1 MKTKNL
7 LKATVATLVA
17 GAMGLAGVGSAM
29 AADTRVDAS
38 KLGAA
43 ARQTLTVAAN
53 GDISNRTLKAVPL
66 AYYSYAQ
73 TDGTNITGFDLI
85 DAGKASAIADAL
97 TKANIDTNS
106 KKDQTA
112 GYDYNASNP
121 MVWVVQNLLDS
132 ENSPWAGKLR
142 DFIDQLKHETAV
154 TGDKGTA
161 FAKGRRRQDMTAS
174 VRPGV
179 YAVVDTTKTGQASI
193 VMFNGTGIDGKT
205 TLKNGAKFMP
215 YMLGTVD
222 YKVSDAGVDKVITGV
237 EDGDVDEKIGE
248 DVGIPNSLTN
258 SFEPVDEKIGEDYE
272 DEGARQA
279 GEEYYAVAKTSIG
292 KKVSFMMGSG
302 VPVWTGYDHY
312 YYALND
318 TYSDGLTFN
327 TDSVN
332 VTVGGKALTAG
343 KDYKVTTE
351 AGKFHILFAPT
362 ADGSSDIIAAK
373 TTFPVDAEVLVTYDM
388 TVNKNAHVD
397 GVDTNTSEVEYSHNP
412 NNVTDHQKTPGDPTY
427 VYVGKFTLT
436 KTDTSNAPLAGAVFH
451 IKDAKNHI
459 VKFVKVGDNEYR
471 VADSTEA
478 ATASADITTTDKNN
492 GVITLKGLY
501 GDYTVTETKSPFGGS
516 ILPEFTLTVGVTQS
530 KDHNTSTSSL
540 TKFKDDAN
548 HLASK
553 AGNDGVTVI
562 NARNIADMPKT
573 GAVWLSIFGVM
584 TVLLAGASALLL
596 RRKA

>member
-38 KLGAA
+38 KLDAA

-85 DAGKASAIADAL
+85 DADKASAIADAL
-97 TKANIDTNS
+97 TKASIDTKS

-142 DFIDQLKHETAV
+142 DFIDQLKNEAAV

-161 FAKGRRRQDMTAS
+161 FAKGADAKHMTAS

-179 YAVVDTTKTGQASI
+179 YAVVDATTAGQASI

-205 TLKNGAKFMP
+205 TLKNGDKT
-215 YMLGTVD
+215 YTLGTVD
-222 YKVSDAGVDKVITGV
+222 YKVHDAAVRKAITSV
-237 EDGDVDEKIGE
+237 ENGDVDEKIGE
-248 DVGIPNSLTN
+248 DH
-258 SFEPVDEKIGEDYE
+258 E

-279 GEEYYAVAKTSIG
+279 GKKYYAVAKTSIG
-292 KKVSFMMGSG
+292 KKVSFTMGG
-302 VPVWTGYDHY
+302 AVPVWTGYDHY

-327 TDSVN
+327 PDSVN

-412 NNVTDHQKTPGDPTY
+412 NTVTDHEKTPGDTNY

-436 KTDTSNAPLAGAVFH
+436 KTDTNNAPLAGAVFN
-451 IKDAKNHI
+451 IKDAKSNI

-501 GDYTVTETKSPFGGS
+501 GAYTVTETKSPFGGS
-516 ILPEFTLTVGVTQS
+516 ILPEFTLTVGVAQS

-540 TKFKDDAN
+540 TTFGQDSNK
-548 HLASK
+548 LASK
-553 AGNDGVTVI
+553 SSDDGVTVI

>member
-38 KLGAA
+38 KLGAD
-43 ARQTLTVAAN
+43 ARSTLTVAAN

-73 TDGTNITGFDLI
+73 TDGTNITAFDLI
-85 DAGKASAIADAL
+85 DAGKAPAIADAL
-97 TKANIDTNS
+97 TKANIDTKS

-142 DFIDQLKHETAV
+142 DFIDQLKNESAV

-161 FAKGRRRQDMTAS
+161 FAKGADAQHMTAS

-205 TLKNGAKFMP
+205 TLKNGAKT
-215 YMLGTVD
+215 YTLGTVN
-222 YKVSDAGVDKVITGV
+222 YKVHDAEVTKGITGV
-237 EDGDVDEKIGE
+237 EDGDTDEKITS
-248 DVGIPNSLTN
+248 DKKAP
-258 SFEPVDEKIGEDYE
+258 
-272 DEGARQA
+272 QA
-279 GEEYYAVAKTSIG
+279 GEEYAVAKTSIG
-292 KKVSFMMGSG
+292 KKVSFKMTSK

-318 TYSDGLTFN
+318 TYTNGLTFN
-327 TDSVN
+327 ADSVK

-351 AGKFHILFAPT
+351 TGKFHILFAPT
-362 ADGSSDIIAAK
+362 ADNSSDIIAAK
-373 TTFPVDAEVLVTYDM
+373 TTFPVDAEVLVTYNM

-397 GVDTNTSEVEYSHNP
+397 GVDTNTNEVEYSHNP
-412 NNVTDHQKTPGDPTY
+412 NPDTDHQKTPGNTTY

-436 KTDTSNAPLAGAVFH
+436 KTDTNNAPLAGAVFN
-451 IKDAKNHI
+451 IKDAKSNI
-459 VKFVKVGDNEYR
+459 VKFVKVNDNEYR
-471 VADSTEA
+471 VADSTET

-516 ILPEFTLTVGVTQS
+516 ILPEFTLTVGVAQS

>member
-29 AADTRVDAS
+29 ADTTRISAEDLA
-38 KLGAA
+38 KN
-43 ARQTLTVAAN
+43 QTLTVEAN

-73 TDGTNITGFDLI
+73 TDGTDNITGFDLI

-97 TKANIDTNS
+97 TKANIDTKS

-112 GYDYNASNP
+112 GYDYDASNP

-132 ENSPWAGKLR
+132 EDRPWAGKLR
-142 DFIDQLKHETAV
+142 DFIDQLKNEAAV
-154 TGDKGTA
+154 TDDNGTKFIA
-161 FAKGRRRQDMTAS
+161 TPDDNTEQTAS

-205 TLKNGAKFMP
+205 TLALKNGAKT
-215 YMLGTVD
+215 YTLGTVD
-222 YKVSDAGVDKVITGV
+222 YKVSDTAVRKAITGV
-237 EDGDVDEKIGE
+237 EDGVKEEEIKLEREESSGE
-248 DVGIPNSLTN
+248 
-258 SFEPVDEKIGEDYE
+258 
-272 DEGARQA
+272 
-279 GEEYYAVAKTSIG
+279 YAVAKTSIG
-292 KKVSFMMGSG
+292 KKVSFKMTSW

-327 TDSVN
+327 ADSVK

-351 AGKFHILFAPT
+351 TGKFHILFAPT
-362 ADGSSDIIAAK
+362 ADNSSDIIAAK
-373 TTFPVDAEVLVTYDM
+373 TTFPVDAKVLVTYDM

-412 NNVTDHQKTPGDPTY
+412 NTVTDHQKTPGDTTY

-436 KTDTSNAPLAGAVFH
+436 KTDTNNVPLAGAVFN
-451 IKDAKNHI
+451 IKDAKNTP
-459 VKFVKVGDNEYR
+459 VKFVKVGNNEYR

-478 ATASADITTTDKNN
+478 ATASADITTTDEKN
-492 GVITLKGLY
+492 GVITLKGMY
-501 GDYTVTETKSPFGGS
+501 GAYTVTETKSPFGGS
-516 ILPEFTLTVGVTQS
+516 ILPEFTLTVGVAQS
-530 KDHNTSTSSL
+530 TDHNTSTSSL
-540 TKFKDDAN
+540 TAFGQDSNK
-548 HLASK
+548 LASK
-553 AGNDGVTVI
+553 SSDDGVTVI

>member
-73 TDGTNITGFDLI
+73 TDDTDNITGFDLI

-97 TKANIDTNS
+97 TKANIDTKS

-132 ENSPWAGKLR
+132 EDSPWAGKLR
-142 DFIDQLKHETAV
+142 DFIDQLKNEAAV
-154 TGDKGTA
+154 TGDEGTPFTA
-161 FAKGRRRQDMTAS
+161 AQGKNNEQTAS

-205 TLKNGAKFMP
+205 TLKNGDKT
-215 YMLGTVD
+215 YTLGTVN
-222 YKVSDAGVDKVITGV
+222 YKVHDAAVRKAITSV
-237 EDGDVDEKIGE
+237 ENGDVDEKIGE
-248 DVGIPNSLTN
+248 DH
-258 SFEPVDEKIGEDYE
+258 E
-272 DEGARQA
+272 DEGALQA
-279 GEEYYAVAKTSIG
+279 GKKYYAVAKTSIG
-292 KKVSFMMGSG
+292 KKVSFKMTSK

-327 TDSVN
+327 PDSVN

-351 AGKFHILFAPT
+351 TGKFHILFAPT
-362 ADGSSDIIAAK
+362 ADNSSDLIAAK
-373 TTFPVDAEVLVTYDM
+373 TTFPVEAEVLVTYNM

-412 NNVTDHQKTPGDPTY
+412 NTVTDHQKTPGNTTY

-436 KTDTSNAPLAGAVFH
+436 KTATNNAPLAGAVFN
-451 IKDAKNHI
+451 IKDAKSNI
-459 VKFVKVGDNEYR
+459 VKFVKVNDNEYR
-471 VADSTEA
+471 VADSTET

-516 ILPEFTLTVGVTQS
+516 ILPEFTLTVGVAQS

-562 NARNIADMPKT
+562 NARNIADMPET

>member
-85 DAGKASAIADAL
+85 DAGKASVIADAL
-97 TKANIDTNS
+97 TKAHIDTQS

-112 GYDYNASNP
+112 GYDYNTSNP

-142 DFIDQLKHETAV
+142 DFIDQLKNEAAV
-154 TGDKGTA
+154 TGDNGTA
-161 FAKGRRRQDMTAS
+161 FAKGADVKHMTAS

-205 TLKNGAKFMP
+205 TLKNGDKT
-215 YMLGTVD
+215 YTLGTVD
-222 YKVSDAGVDKVITGV
+222 YKVHDAEVTKGITDV
-237 EDGDVDEKIGE
+237 EDGATDEKI
-248 DVGIPNSLTN
+248 SR
-258 SFEPVDEKIGEDYE
+258 EKE
-272 DEGARQA
+272 
-279 GEEYYAVAKTSIG
+279 YAVAKTSIG
-292 KKVSFMMGSG
+292 KKVSFKMTSK

-318 TYSDGLTFN
+318 TYTNGLTFN
-327 TDSVN
+327 EDSVK

-351 AGKFHILFAPT
+351 TGKFHILFAPT
-362 ADGSSDIIAAK
+362 ADNSSDIIAAK
-373 TTFPVDAEVLVTYDM
+373 TTFPVGAKVLVTYTM

-412 NNVTDHQKTPGDPTY
+412 NTVTDHQKTPGDTTY

-436 KTDTSNAPLAGAVFH
+436 KTDTNNVPLAGAVFN
-451 IKDAKNHI
+451 IKDAKNHP
-459 VKFVKVGDNEYR
+459 VKFVKVNDGYR

-492 GVITLKGLY
+492 GVITLNGLY

-516 ILPEFTLTVGVTQS
+516 ILPEFTLTVGVAQS

-540 TKFKDDAN
+540 TAFGQDSNK
-548 HLASK
+548 LASK
-553 AGNDGVTVI
+553 SSDDGVTVI

>member
-38 KLGAA
+38 KLGDGAA

-97 TKANIDTNS
+97 TKAHIDTQS

-142 DFIDQLKHETAV
+142 DFIDQLKNETAV
-154 TGDKGTA
+154 TGDNGTA
-161 FAKGRRRQDMTAS
+161 FDKGADVKHMTAS

-205 TLKNGAKFMP
+205 TLKNGDKT
-215 YMLGTVD
+215 YTLGTVD
-222 YKVSDAGVDKVITGV
+222 YKVHDAEVTKGITDV
-237 EDGDVDEKIGE
+237 EDGATDEKI
-248 DVGIPNSLTN
+248 SR
-258 SFEPVDEKIGEDYE
+258 EKE
-272 DEGARQA
+272 
-279 GEEYYAVAKTSIG
+279 YAVAKTSIG
-292 KKVSFMMGSG
+292 KKVSFKMTSK
-302 VPVWTGYDHY
+302 VPVWTGYDQY

-318 TYSDGLTFN
+318 TYTNGLTFN
-327 TDSVN
+327 EDSVK
-332 VTVGGKALTAG
+332 VAVGGKALTAG

-351 AGKFHILFAPT
+351 TGKFHILFAPT
-362 ADGSSDIIAAK
+362 ADNSSDIIAAK
-373 TTFPVDAEVLVTYDM
+373 TTFPVGAKVLVTYTM

-412 NNVTDHQKTPGDPTY
+412 NTVTDHQKTPGDTTY

-436 KTDTSNAPLAGAVFH
+436 KTDTNNVPLAGAVFN
-451 IKDAKNHI
+451 IKDAKNHP
-459 VKFVKVGDNEYR
+459 VKFVKVNDGYR

-516 ILPEFTLTVGVTQS
+516 ILPEFTLTVGVAQS

-540 TKFKDDAN
+540 TAFGQDSNK
-548 HLASK
+548 LASK
-553 AGNDGVTVI
+553 SSDDGVTVI

>member
-38 KLGAA
+38 KLGDAAA

-97 TKANIDTNS
+97 TKANIDTKS

-142 DFIDQLKHETAV
+142 DFIDQLKNEDAV

-161 FAKGRRRQDMTAS
+161 FAKGADVKHMTAS

-179 YAVVDTTKTGQASI
+179 YAVVDTTTAGQASI

-205 TLKNGAKFMP
+205 TLKNGAKT
-215 YMLGTVD
+215 YTLGTVD
-222 YKVSDAGVDKVITGV
+222 YKVHDAEVTKGITGV
-237 EDGDVDEKIGE
+237 DDGATDEKI
-248 DVGIPNSLTN
+248 SR
-258 SFEPVDEKIGEDYE
+258 EKE
-272 DEGARQA
+272 
-279 GEEYYAVAKTSIG
+279 YAVAKTSIG
-292 KKVSFMMGSG
+292 KKVSFKMTSK
-302 VPVWTGYDHY
+302 VPVWTGYDRY

-327 TDSVN
+327 ADSVK

-362 ADGSSDIIAAK
+362 ADNSSDIIAAK
-373 TTFPVDAEVLVTYDM
+373 ATFPVGAPVLVTYTM

-412 NNVTDHQKTPGDPTY
+412 NIVTDHQKTPGDTNY

-436 KTDTSNAPLAGAVFH
+436 KTDTNKAPLAGAVFN
-451 IKDAKNHI
+451 IKDAKNNP
-459 VKFVKVGDNEYR
+459 VKFVKVNDGYR

-478 ATASADITTTDKNN
+478 ATASANITTTDKNN

-516 ILPEFTLTVGVTQS
+516 ILPEFTLTVGVAQS

>member
-38 KLGAA
+38 KLGEA

-97 TKANIDTNS
+97 TKAHIDTQS

-142 DFIDQLKHETAV
+142 DFIDQLKNEAAV

-161 FAKGRRRQDMTAS
+161 FAKGADAKHMTAS

-179 YAVVDTTKTGQASI
+179 YAVVDTTTAGQASI

-205 TLKNGAKFMP
+205 TLKNGDKT
-215 YMLGTVD
+215 YTLGTVD
-222 YKVSDAGVDKVITGV
+222 YKVHDAAVRKAITSV
-237 EDGDVDEKIGE
+237 ENGDVDEKIGE
-248 DVGIPNSLTN
+248 DH
-258 SFEPVDEKIGEDYE
+258 E
-272 DEGARQA
+272 DERARQA
-279 GEEYYAVAKTSIG
+279 GKKYYAVAKTSIG
-292 KKVSFMMGSG
+292 KKVSFTMGG
-302 VPVWTGYDHY
+302 AVPVWTGYDHY

-327 TDSVN
+327 PDSVN

-412 NNVTDHQKTPGDPTY
+412 NTVTDHEKTPGDTNY

-436 KTDTSNAPLAGAVFH
+436 KTDTNNAPLAGAVFN
-451 IKDAKNHI
+451 IKDAKSNI

-501 GDYTVTETKSPFGGS
+501 GAYTVTETKSPFGGS
-516 ILPEFTLTVGVTQS
+516 ILPEFTLTVGVAQS

-553 AGNDGVTVI
+553 TSDDGVTVI

>member
-85 DAGKASAIADAL
+85 DADKASAIADAL
-97 TKANIDTNS
+97 TKAHIDTTS

-142 DFIDQLKHETAV
+142 DFIDQLKNEDAV

-161 FAKGRRRQDMTAS
+161 FAKGADVKHMTAS

-179 YAVVDTTKTGQASI
+179 YAVVDTTTAGQASI

-205 TLKNGAKFMP
+205 TLKNGDKT
-215 YMLGTVD
+215 YTLGTVD
-222 YKVSDAGVDKVITGV
+222 YKVHDAEVTKGITGV
-237 EDGDVDEKIGE
+237 EDGATDEKITR
-248 DVGIPNSLTN
+248 DKVAP
-258 SFEPVDEKIGEDYE
+258 
-272 DEGARQA
+272 QA
-279 GEEYYAVAKTSIG
+279 EAEYAVAKTSIG
-292 KKVSFMMGSG
+292 KKVSFKMTSR
-302 VPVWTGYDHY
+302 VPVWTGYDRY

-318 TYSDGLTFN
+318 TYTDGLTFN
-327 TDSVN
+327 EDSVK

-351 AGKFHILFAPT
+351 TGKFHILFAPT
-362 ADGSSDIIAAK
+362 ADNSSDIIAAK
-373 TTFPVDAEVLVTYDM
+373 TTFPVGAEVLVTYDM

-412 NNVTDHQKTPGDPTY
+412 NTVTDHQKTPGDTTY

-436 KTDTSNAPLAGAVFH
+436 KTDTNNAPLAGAVFH
-451 IKDAKNHI
+451 IKDAKSNS
-459 VKFVKVGDNEYR
+459 VKFVKVNDNEYR

-501 GDYTVTETKSPFGGS
+501 GAYTVTETKSPFGGS
-516 ILPEFTLTVGVTQS
+516 ILPEFTLTVGVAQS

-540 TKFKDDAN
+540 TAFKDDAN

-553 AGNDGVTVI
+553 TSDDGVTVI

>member
-29 AADTRVDAS
+29 AADTRVDES
-38 KLGAA
+38 KLGDGAA

-97 TKANIDTNS
+97 TKANIDTKS

-161 FAKGRRRQDMTAS
+161 FAKGADAKHMTAS

-179 YAVVDTTKTGQASI
+179 YAVVDATKTGQASI

-205 TLKNGAKFMP
+205 TLKNGDKT
-215 YMLGTVD
+215 YTLGTVD
-222 YKVSDAGVDKVITGV
+222 YKVSDTGVGKVITGV
-237 EDGDVDEKIGE
+237 EDGDVDEKIARE
-248 DVGIPNSLTN
+248 
-258 SFEPVDEKIGEDYE
+258 E
-272 DEGARQA
+272 DEAPQA

-327 TDSVN
+327 PDSVN

-351 AGKFHILFAPT
+351 TGKFHILFAPT

-412 NNVTDHQKTPGDPTY
+412 NNVTDHQKTPGSTNY

-436 KTDTSNAPLAGAVFH
+436 KTDTNKAPLAGAVFN
-451 IKDAKNHI
+451 IKDAKSNI

-501 GDYTVTETKSPFGGS
+501 GAYTVTETKSPFGGS
-516 ILPEFTLTVGVTQS
+516 ILPEFTLTVGVAQS

-553 AGNDGVTVI
+553 TSDDGVTVI

>member
-97 TKANIDTNS
+97 TKAHIDTQS

-142 DFIDQLKHETAV
+142 DFIDQLKHEAAV

-161 FAKGRRRQDMTAS
+161 FAKGADVKHMTAS

-179 YAVVDTTKTGQASI
+179 YAVVDTTTAGQASI

-205 TLKNGAKFMP
+205 TLKNGDKT
-215 YMLGTVD
+215 YTLGTVD
-222 YKVSDAGVDKVITGV
+222 YKVSDTAVRKAITGV
-237 EDGDVDEKIGE
+237 EDGVKEEEIKLAREESSGE
-248 DVGIPNSLTN
+248 
-258 SFEPVDEKIGEDYE
+258 
-272 DEGARQA
+272 
-279 GEEYYAVAKTSIG
+279 YAVAKTSIG
-292 KKVSFMMGSG
+292 KKVSFKMTSW

-318 TYSDGLTFN
+318 TYTNGLTFN
-327 TDSVN
+327 TDSVK

-373 TTFPVDAEVLVTYDM
+373 TTFPVGAEVLVTYTM

-397 GVDTNTSEVEYSHNP
+397 GVDTNTSEVEYSRNP
-412 NNVTDHQKTPGDPTY
+412 NTVTDHQKTPGDTNY

-436 KTDTSNAPLAGAVFH
+436 KTDTNNAPLAGAMFH
-451 IKDAKNHI
+451 IKDAKSNI
-459 VKFVKVGDNEYR
+459 VKFVKVNDNEYR

-478 ATASADITTTDKNN
+478 ATASADITTTDKNH

-501 GDYTVTETKSPFGGS
+501 GDYTVTEIKSPFGGS
-516 ILPEFTLTVGVTQS
+516 ILPEFTLTVGVAQS
-530 KDHNTSTSSL
+530 QDHNTSTSSL
-540 TKFKDDAN
+540 TAFGQDSNK
-548 HLASK
+548 LASK
-553 AGNDGVTVI
+553 SSDDGVTVI

>member
-29 AADTRVDAS
+29 ADTTRISAEDLA
-38 KLGAA
+38 KN
-43 ARQTLTVAAN
+43 QTLTVEAN

-73 TDGTNITGFDLI
+73 TDGTDNITGFDLI

-97 TKANIDTNS
+97 TKANIDTKS

-112 GYDYNASNP
+112 GYDYDASNP

-132 ENSPWAGKLR
+132 EDRPWAGKLR
-142 DFIDQLKHETAV
+142 DFIDQLKNEAAV
-154 TGDKGTA
+154 TDDNGTKFIA
-161 FAKGRRRQDMTAS
+161 TPDDNTEQTAS

-205 TLKNGAKFMP
+205 TLKNGNKP
-215 YMLGTVD
+215 YTLLGTVY
-222 YKVSDAGVDKVITGV
+222 YKVHDARVAKAITSV
-237 EDGDVDEKIGE
+237 ENGDVDEKITGDE
-248 DVGIPNSLTN
+248 DGS
-258 SFEPVDEKIGEDYE
+258 
-272 DEGARQA
+272 RQA
-279 GEEYYAVAKTSIG
+279 GEEQYAVAKTSIG
-292 KKVSFMMGSG
+292 KKVSFKMASW
-302 VPVWTGYDHY
+302 VPMWTGYDHY

-327 TDSVN
+327 ADSVK

-351 AGKFHILFAPT
+351 TGKFHILFAPT

-412 NNVTDHQKTPGDPTY
+412 NNVTDHQKTPGNTNY

-436 KTDTSNAPLAGAVFH
+436 KTDTNNAPLAGAVFN
-451 IKDAKNHI
+451 IKDAKNNI
-459 VKFVKVGDNEYR
+459 VKFVKVKDNEYR

-478 ATASADITTTDKNN
+478 ATASADITTADKNN
-492 GVITLKGLY
+492 GVITLKGMY
-501 GDYTVTETKSPFGGS
+501 GAYTVTETKSPFGGS
-516 ILPEFTLTVGVTQS
+516 ILPEFTLTVGVAQS
-530 KDHNTSTSSL
+530 TDHNTSTSSL
-540 TKFKDDAN
+540 TAFGQDSNK
-548 HLASK
+548 LASK
-553 AGNDGVTVI
+553 TGDDGVTVI

>member
-38 KLGAA
+38 KLGEA

-97 TKANIDTNS
+97 TKAHIDTQS

-142 DFIDQLKHETAV
+142 DFIDQLKNEAAV

-161 FAKGRRRQDMTAS
+161 FAKGADAKHMTAS

-179 YAVVDTTKTGQASI
+179 YAVVDTTTAGQASI

-205 TLKNGAKFMP
+205 TLKNGDKT
-215 YMLGTVD
+215 YTLGTVD
-222 YKVSDAGVDKVITGV
+222 YKVHDAAVRKAITSV
-237 EDGDVDEKIGE
+237 ENGDVDEKIGE
-248 DVGIPNSLTN
+248 DH
-258 SFEPVDEKIGEDYE
+258 E

-279 GEEYYAVAKTSIG
+279 GKKYYAVAKTSIG
-292 KKVSFMMGSG
+292 KKVSFTMGG
-302 VPVWTGYDHY
+302 AVPVWTGYDHY

-327 TDSVN
+327 PDSVN

-412 NNVTDHQKTPGDPTY
+412 NTVTDHEKTPGDTNY

-436 KTDTSNAPLAGAVFH
+436 KTDTNNAPLAGAVFN
-451 IKDAKNHI
+451 IKDAKSNI

-501 GDYTVTETKSPFGGS
+501 GAYTVTETKSPFGGS
-516 ILPEFTLTVGVTQS
+516 ILPEFTLTVGVAQS

-553 AGNDGVTVI
+553 TSDDGVTVI

>member
-38 KLGAA
+38 KLGEA

-85 DAGKASAIADAL
+85 DAGKASAITDAL
-97 TKANIDTNS
+97 TKAHIDTQS

-142 DFIDQLKHETAV
+142 DFIDQLKNEAAV

-161 FAKGRRRQDMTAS
+161 FAKGADAKHMTAS

-179 YAVVDTTKTGQASI
+179 YAVVDTTTAGQASI

-205 TLKNGAKFMP
+205 TLKNGDKT
-215 YMLGTVD
+215 YTLGTVD
-222 YKVSDAGVDKVITGV
+222 YKVHDAAVRKAITSV
-237 EDGDVDEKIGE
+237 ENGDVDEKIGE
-248 DVGIPNSLTN
+248 DH
-258 SFEPVDEKIGEDYE
+258 E

-279 GEEYYAVAKTSIG
+279 GKKYYAVAKTSIG
-292 KKVSFMMGSG
+292 KKVSFTMGG
-302 VPVWTGYDHY
+302 AVPVWTGYDHY

-327 TDSVN
+327 PDSVN

-412 NNVTDHQKTPGDPTY
+412 NTVTDHEKTPGDTNY

-436 KTDTSNAPLAGAVFH
+436 KTDTNNAPLAGAVFN
-451 IKDAKNHI
+451 IKDAKSNI

-501 GDYTVTETKSPFGGS
+501 GAYTVTETKSPFGGS
-516 ILPEFTLTVGVTQS
+516 ILPEFTLTVGVAQS

-553 AGNDGVTVI
+553 TSDDGVTVI

>member
-7 LKATVATLVA
+7 LKATVVTLVA

-97 TKANIDTNS
+97 TKANIDTT
-106 KKDQTA
+106 KKNQTA

-142 DFIDQLKHETAV
+142 DFIDQLKNEAAV

-161 FAKGRRRQDMTAS
+161 FAKGADAKHMTAS

-205 TLKNGAKFMP
+205 TLALKNGAKT
-215 YMLGTVD
+215 YTLGTVD
-222 YKVSDAGVDKVITGV
+222 YKVSDTAVRKAITGV
-237 EDGDVDEKIGE
+237 EDGVKEEEIKLEREESSGE
-248 DVGIPNSLTN
+248 
-258 SFEPVDEKIGEDYE
+258 
-272 DEGARQA
+272 
-279 GEEYYAVAKTSIG
+279 YAVAKTSIG
-292 KKVSFMMGSG
+292 KKVSFKMTSW
-302 VPVWTGYDHY
+302 VPVWTGYDRY

-327 TDSVN
+327 ADSVK

-362 ADGSSDIIAAK
+362 ADNSSDIIAAK
-373 TTFPVDAEVLVTYDM
+373 TTFPVGAKVLVTYDM

-397 GVDTNTSEVEYSHNP
+397 GADTNTSAVEYSHNP
-412 NNVTDHQKTPGDPTY
+412 NIVTDHQLQPSNTNY

-436 KTDTSNAPLAGAVFH
+436 KTDTNNAPLAGAVFN
-451 IKDAKNHI
+451 IKDAKGNI
-459 VKFVKVGDNEYR
+459 KFVKVNDNEYR

-478 ATASADITTTDKNN
+478 ATASADITTTDENN

-553 AGNDGVTVI
+553 SSDDGVTVI

-596 RRKA
+596 RRNWNTAV

>member
-29 AADTRVDAS
+29 AADARVDAS

-43 ARQTLTVAAN
+43 ARQTLTVTAN

-97 TKANIDTNS
+97 TKANIDTKS

-142 DFIDQLKHETAV
+142 DFLDQLKNETAV

-161 FAKGRRRQDMTAS
+161 FAKGADAQHMTAS

-179 YAVVDTTKTGQASI
+179 YAVVDTTVKGEASI

-205 TLKNGAKFMP
+205 MLKNGAKT
-215 YMLGTVD
+215 YTLGTVN
-222 YKVSDAGVDKVITGV
+222 YKVHSTTVTKKITAAENGTV
-237 EDGDVDEKIGE
+237 E
-248 DVGIPNSLTN
+248 NS
-258 SFEPVDEKIGEDYE
+258 
-272 DEGARQA
+272 GATA
-279 GEEYYAVAKTSIG
+279 ETAIG
-292 KKVSFMMGSG
+292 KKVSFEMTSK
-302 VPVWTGYDHY
+302 VPNWTGYDKY
-312 YYALND
+312 YYAIND
-318 TYSDGLTFN
+318 TYSKGLTYDAAKDN
-327 TDSVN
+327 MV
-332 VTVGGKALTAG
+332 VTVDGKTLIRDT
-343 KDYKVTTE
+343 DYKVTTE
-351 AGKFHILFAPT
+351 DGKFHIIFAPT
-362 ADGSSDIIAAK
+362 TGDSTTASDIVAMKAK
-373 TTFPVDAEVLVTYDM
+373 FPVDAAVKVTYDM
-388 TVNKNAHVD
+388 YVNKNAVS
-397 GVDTNTSEVEYSHNP
+397 GTADTNTNNVEYSHNP
-412 NNVTDHQKTPGDPTY
+412 NTVTDHKTTPGQTDK

-436 KTDTSNAPLAGAVFH
+436 KHDTNNAPLAGAEFKVYEGNQT
-451 IKDAKNHI
+451 ATP
-459 VKFVKVGDNEYR
+459 VKFIKVNDNTYR
-471 VADSTEA
+471 KADLTESTG
-478 ATASADITTTDKNN
+478 TTDTVTSVATSN
-492 GVITLKGLY
+492 GVLTLTGLD
-501 GDYTVTETKSPFGGS
+501 GKYTVKETKSPFNGS
-516 ILPEFTLTVGVTQS
+516 ILPQFTLTIKVNQS
-530 KDHNTSTSSL
+530 NGSYTLSQFDK
-540 TKFKDDAN
+540 DAN
-548 HLASK
+548 NLASEN
-553 AGNDGVTVI
+553 ADHLGVTVI

>member
-29 AADTRVDAS
+29 AADTRIDAS
-38 KLGAA
+38 KLGAD

-85 DAGKASAIADAL
+85 DVGKASAIADAL
-97 TKANIDTNS
+97 TKANIDTKS

-142 DFIDQLKHETAV
+142 DFIDQLKNEDAV

-161 FAKGRRRQDMTAS
+161 FAKGADVKHMTAS

-179 YAVVDTTKTGQASI
+179 YAVVDTTTAGQASI

-205 TLKNGAKFMP
+205 TLKNGAKT
-215 YMLGTVD
+215 YTLGTVD
-222 YKVSDAGVDKVITGV
+222 YKVHDAEVTKGITGV
-237 EDGDVDEKIGE
+237 EDGATDEKI
-248 DVGIPNSLTN
+248 SR
-258 SFEPVDEKIGEDYE
+258 EKE
-272 DEGARQA
+272 
-279 GEEYYAVAKTSIG
+279 YAVAKTSIG
-292 KKVSFMMGSG
+292 KKVSFKMTSK

-312 YYALND
+312 YYALNN
-318 TYSDGLTFN
+318 TYTNGLTFN
-327 TDSVN
+327 EDSVK

-351 AGKFHILFAPT
+351 TGKFHILFAPT
-362 ADGSSDIIAAK
+362 ADNSSDIIAAK
-373 TTFPVDAEVLVTYDM
+373 TTFPVGAPVLVTYDM

-412 NNVTDHQKTPGDPTY
+412 NTVTDHQKTPGDTTY

-436 KTDTSNAPLAGAVFH
+436 KTDTNNAPLAGAVFH
-451 IKDAKNHI
+451 IKDAKNNS
-459 VKFVKVGDNEYR
+459 VKFVKVNNEYR

-501 GDYTVTETKSPFGGS
+501 GAYTVTETKSPFGGS

-530 KDHNTSTSSL
+530 TGHNTSTSSL
-540 TKFKDDAN
+540 TAFGQDSNK
-548 HLASK
+548 LASK
-553 AGNDGVTVI
+553 SSDDGVTVI

>member
-43 ARQTLTVAAN
+43 ARQTLTVVAN

-97 TKANIDTNS
+97 TKANIDTKS

-132 ENSPWAGKLR
+132 EDSPWAGKLR
-142 DFIDQLKHETAV
+142 DFIDQLKNEAAV

-161 FAKGRRRQDMTAS
+161 FAKGADAKHMTAS

-179 YAVVDTTKTGQASI
+179 YAVVDATKTGQASI

-205 TLKNGAKFMP
+205 TLKNGAKT
-215 YMLGTVD
+215 YTLGTVD
-222 YKVSDAGVDKVITGV
+222 YKVHDAEVTKGITGV
-237 EDGDVDEKIGE
+237 EDGDTDEKTSRDKE
-248 DVGIPNSLTN
+248 AP
-258 SFEPVDEKIGEDYE
+258 
-272 DEGARQA
+272 QA
-279 GEEYYAVAKTSIG
+279 GEEYAVAKTSIG
-292 KKVSFMMGSG
+292 KKVSFTMGG
-302 VPVWTGYDHY
+302 AVPVWTGYDHY

-318 TYSDGLTFN
+318 TYTNGLTFN
-327 TDSVN
+327 TDSVK

-362 ADGSSDIIAAK
+362 ADNSSDIIAAK
-373 TTFPVDAEVLVTYDM
+373 TTFPVGAEVLVTYTM

-412 NNVTDHQKTPGDPTY
+412 NTVTDHQKTPGDTTY

-436 KTDTSNAPLAGAVFH
+436 KTDTNKAPLAGAVFH
-451 IKDAKNHI
+451 IKDAKNNP
-459 VKFVKVGDNEYR
+459 VKFVKVNDNEYR

-492 GVITLKGLY
+492 GVVTLKGLY

-516 ILPEFTLTVGVTQS
+516 ILPEFTLTVDVTQS

-540 TKFKDDAN
+540 TAFGQDSNK
-548 HLASK
+548 LASK
-553 AGNDGVTVI
+553 SSDDGVTVI

>member
-1 MKTKNL
+1 
-7 LKATVATLVA
+7 
-17 GAMGLAGVGSAM
+17 MGLAGVSSAM
-29 AADTRVDAS
+29 ADTTRISAEDLA
-38 KLGAA
+38 KN
-43 ARQTLTVAAN
+43 QTLTVEADE
-53 GDISNRTLKAVPL
+53 DISGRTLKAVPL

-161 FAKGRRRQDMTAS
+161 FAKGADAKHMTAS

-215 YMLGTVD
+215 YTLGTVD
-222 YKVSDAGVDKVITGV
+222 YKVSDAGVGKVITGV

-248 DVGIPNSLTN
+248 DVGIPSSLTN

-279 GEEYYAVAKTSIG
+279 GEKYYAVAKTSIG
-292 KKVSFMMGSG
+292 KKVSFKMGSE

-318 TYSDGLTFN
+318 TYTNGLTFN
-327 TDSVN
+327 PDSVK
-332 VTVGGKALTAG
+332 VTVDGKALTAG

-351 AGKFHILFAPT
+351 TGKFHILFAPT

-373 TTFPVDAEVLVTYDM
+373 TTFPVDAEVLVTYNM

-412 NNVTDHQKTPGDPTY
+412 NNVTDHQKTPGNTNY

-436 KTDTSNAPLAGAVFH
+436 KTDTNNAPLAGAVFN
-451 IKDAKNHI
+451 IKDAKNNP
-459 VKFVKVGDNEYR
+459 VKFVKVNDNEYR

-478 ATASADITTTDKNN
+478 ATASADITTTTDKNN

-516 ILPEFTLTVGVTQS
+516 ILPEFTLTVGVAQS

-553 AGNDGVTVI
+553 TSDDGVTVI

>member
-38 KLGAA
+38 KLGAD

-85 DAGKASAIADAL
+85 DSGKASVIADAL
-97 TKANIDTNS
+97 TKANIDTKS
-106 KKDQTA
+106 KNQTA
-112 GYDYNASNP
+112 GYDYDASNP

-142 DFIDQLKHETAV
+142 DFIDQLKNETAV
-154 TGDKGTA
+154 TGDEGTA
-161 FAKGRRRQDMTAS
+161 FAKGADAKHMTAS

-179 YAVVDTTKTGQASI
+179 YAVVDATKTGQASI

-205 TLKNGAKFMP
+205 TLKNGAKT
-215 YMLGTVD
+215 YTLGTVD
-222 YKVSDAGVDKVITGV
+222 YKVHDAEVTKGITGV
-237 EDGDVDEKIGE
+237 EDGATDEKISR
-248 DVGIPNSLTN
+248 DKAVP
-258 SFEPVDEKIGEDYE
+258 
-272 DEGARQA
+272 QA
-279 GEEYYAVAKTSIG
+279 EAEYAVAKTSIG
-292 KKVSFMMGSG
+292 KKVSFKMTSR
-302 VPVWTGYDHY
+302 VPVWTGYDRY

-318 TYSDGLTFN
+318 TYTDGLTFN
-327 TDSVN
+327 EDSVK

-351 AGKFHILFAPT
+351 TGKFHILFAPT
-362 ADGSSDIIAAK
+362 ADNSSDIIAAK

-412 NNVTDHQKTPGDPTY
+412 NTVTDHQKTPGDTTY

-436 KTDTSNAPLAGAVFH
+436 KTDTNNAPLAGAVFH
-451 IKDAKNHI
+451 IKDAKSNS
-459 VKFVKVGDNEYR
+459 VKFVKVGNNEYR

-478 ATASADITTTDKNN
+478 ATASADITTTDENN
-492 GVITLKGLY
+492 GVITLNGLY
-501 GDYTVTETKSPFGGS
+501 GAYTVTETKSPFGGS
-516 ILPEFTLTVGVTQS
+516 ILPEFTLTVGVAQS

-540 TKFKDDAN
+540 TAFKDDAN

-553 AGNDGVTVI
+553 TSDDGVTVI

>member
-7 LKATVATLVA
+7 LRATVATLVA

-29 AADTRVDAS
+29 AADTRVDES
-38 KLGAA
+38 KLGDGAA

-97 TKANIDTNS
+97 TKAHIDTQS

-142 DFIDQLKHETAV
+142 DFIDQLKNEDAV

-161 FAKGRRRQDMTAS
+161 FAKGADAKHMTAS

-179 YAVVDTTKTGQASI
+179 YAVVDATKTGQASI

-205 TLKNGAKFMP
+205 TLKNGDKT
-215 YMLGTVD
+215 YTLGTVD
-222 YKVSDAGVDKVITGV
+222 YKVHDAAVRKAITSV
-237 EDGDVDEKIGE
+237 ENGDVDEKIGE
-248 DVGIPNSLTN
+248 DH
-258 SFEPVDEKIGEDYE
+258 E

-279 GEEYYAVAKTSIG
+279 GKKYYAVAKTSIG
-292 KKVSFMMGSG
+292 KKVSFTMGG
-302 VPVWTGYDHY
+302 AVPVWTGYDHY

-327 TDSVN
+327 PDSVN

-412 NNVTDHQKTPGDPTY
+412 NTVTDHEKTPGDTNY

-436 KTDTSNAPLAGAVFH
+436 KTDTNNAPLAGAVFN
-451 IKDAKNHI
+451 IKDAKSNI

-501 GDYTVTETKSPFGGS
+501 GAYTVTETKSPFGGS
-516 ILPEFTLTVGVTQS
+516 ILPEFTLTVGVAQS

-553 AGNDGVTVI
+553 TSDDGVTVI

>member
-29 AADTRVDAS
+29 AADTRVDES
-38 KLGAA
+38 KLGDGAT
-43 ARQTLTVAAN
+43 ARQALTVAAN

-97 TKANIDTNS
+97 TKANIDTKS

-142 DFIDQLKHETAV
+142 DFIDQLKNEAAV

-161 FAKGRRRQDMTAS
+161 FAKGADAKHMTAS

-179 YAVVDTTKTGQASI
+179 YAVVDATKTGQASI

-205 TLKNGAKFMP
+205 TLKNGAKT
-215 YMLGTVD
+215 YTLGTVD
-222 YKVSDAGVDKVITGV
+222 YKVHDAEVTKGITGV
-237 EDGDVDEKIGE
+237 DNGDVDEKITR
-248 DVGIPNSLTN
+248 DKAAP
-258 SFEPVDEKIGEDYE
+258 
-272 DEGARQA
+272 QA
-279 GEEYYAVAKTSIG
+279 EAEYAVAKTSIG
-292 KKVSFMMGSG
+292 KKVSFKMTSK

-318 TYSDGLTFN
+318 TYTNGLTFN
-327 TDSVN
+327 ADSVK
-332 VTVGGKALTAG
+332 VTVNGKALTAG
-343 KDYKVTTE
+343 KDYKVTPDG
-351 AGKFHILFAPT
+351 GKFHILFAPT

-373 TTFPVDAEVLVTYDM
+373 TTFPVSAEVLVTYTM
-388 TVNKNAHVD
+388 TVNKNANVD

-412 NNVTDHQKTPGDPTY
+412 NTVTDHEKTPGDTTY

-436 KTDTSNAPLAGAVFH
+436 KTDTNKAPLAGAVFN
-451 IKDAKNHI
+451 IKDTKSNI
-459 VKFVKVGDNEYR
+459 VKFVKVNDNEYR

-492 GVITLKGLY
+492 GVITLNGLY

-516 ILPEFTLTVGVTQS
+516 ILPEFTLTVGVAQS

-540 TKFKDDAN
+540 TAFGQDSNK
-548 HLASK
+548 LASK
-553 AGNDGVTVI
+553 TSDDGVTVI

>member
-29 AADTRVDAS
+29 ADTTRISAEDLA
-38 KLGAA
+38 KN
-43 ARQTLTVAAN
+43 QTLTVEAN

-97 TKANIDTNS
+97 TKAHIDTQS

-132 ENSPWAGKLR
+132 EYSPWAGKLR
-142 DFIDQLKHETAV
+142 DFIDQLKNEDAV
-154 TGDKGTA
+154 TSDKGTA
-161 FAKGRRRQDMTAS
+161 FAKGADVKHMTAS

-179 YAVVDTTKTGQASI
+179 YAVVDTTTAGQASI

-205 TLKNGAKFMP
+205 TLALKNGAKT
-215 YMLGTVD
+215 YTLGTVD
-222 YKVSDAGVDKVITGV
+222 YKVSDTAVRKVITGV
-237 EDGDVDEKIGE
+237 EDGVKEEEIKLEREESSGE
-248 DVGIPNSLTN
+248 
-258 SFEPVDEKIGEDYE
+258 
-272 DEGARQA
+272 
-279 GEEYYAVAKTSIG
+279 YAVAKTSIG
-292 KKVSFMMGSG
+292 KKVSFKMTSW

-327 TDSVN
+327 ADSVK

-362 ADGSSDIIAAK
+362 ADNSSDIIAAK
-373 TTFPVDAEVLVTYDM
+373 TTFPVEAKVLVTYNM

-397 GVDTNTSEVEYSHNP
+397 GVDTNTSAVEYSHNP
-412 NNVTDHQKTPGDPTY
+412 NTVTDHQLQPSNTNY

-436 KTDTSNAPLAGAVFH
+436 KTDTNNVPLAGAVFN
-451 IKDAKNHI
+451 IKDAKNNP
-459 VKFVKVGDNEYR
+459 VKFVKVNDGYR

-516 ILPEFTLTVGVTQS
+516 ILPEFTLTVGVAQS

-540 TKFKDDAN
+540 TAFGQDSNK
-548 HLASK
+548 LASK
-553 AGNDGVTVI
+553 SSDDGVTVI

>member
-17 GAMGLAGVGSAM
+17 SAMGLAGVSSAM
-29 AADTRVDAS
+29 ADTTRISAEDLA
-38 KLGAA
+38 KN
-43 ARQTLTVAAN
+43 QTLTVEADE
-53 GDISNRTLKAVPL
+53 DISGRTLKAVPL

-97 TKANIDTNS
+97 TKAHIDTNS

-112 GYDYNASNP
+112 GYAYNASNP

-142 DFIDQLKHETAV
+142 DFIDQLKHEAAV

-161 FAKGRRRQDMTAS
+161 FTKGADAKHMTAS

-205 TLKNGAKFMP
+205 TLKNGAKT
-215 YMLGTVD
+215 YTLGTVD
-222 YKVSDAGVDKVITGV
+222 YKVSDTGV
-237 EDGDVDEKIGE
+237 TKAITSVENGDVDEKIAGDE
-248 DVGIPNSLTN
+248 DGPH
-258 SFEPVDEKIGEDYE
+258 
-272 DEGARQA
+272 QA
-279 GEEYYAVAKTSIG
+279 GEEHYAVAKTSIG
-292 KKVSFMMGSG
+292 KKVSFKMTSM

-318 TYSDGLTFN
+318 TYTNGLTFN
-327 TDSVN
+327 PDSVK

-351 AGKFHILFAPT
+351 TGKFHILFAPT

-373 TTFPVDAEVLVTYDM
+373 TTFPVGTPVLVTYNM

-412 NNVTDHQKTPGDPTY
+412 NNVTDHQKTPGNTNY

-436 KTDTSNAPLAGAVFH
+436 KTDTNNAPLAGAVFN
-451 IKDAKNHI
+451 IKDAKNNI
-459 VKFVKVGDNEYR
+459 VKFVKVNDNEYR

-492 GVITLKGLY
+492 GVITLKGMY

-530 KDHNTSTSSL
+530 TGHNTSTSSL

-553 AGNDGVTVI
+553 TSDDGVTVI

>member
-29 AADTRVDAS
+29 ADTTRISAEDLA
-38 KLGAA
+38 KN
-43 ARQTLTVAAN
+43 QTLTVEAN
-53 GDISNRTLKAVPL
+53 GDISGRTLKAVPL

-73 TDGTNITGFDLI
+73 TDGINITGFDLI

-97 TKANIDTNS
+97 AKANIDTKS

-142 DFIDQLKHETAV
+142 DFIDQLKNEAAV

-161 FAKGRRRQDMTAS
+161 FAKGADAKHMTAS

-179 YAVVDTTKTGQASI
+179 YAVVDATKTGQASI

-205 TLKNGAKFMP
+205 TLKNGAKT
-215 YMLGTVD
+215 YTLGTVD
-222 YKVSDAGVDKVITGV
+222 YKVSDTAVRKAITGV
-237 EDGDVDEKIGE
+237 EDGVKEEEIPLAEREASGE
-248 DVGIPNSLTN
+248 YL
-258 SFEPVDEKIGEDYE
+258 
-272 DEGARQA
+272 
-279 GEEYYAVAKTSIG
+279 VAKTSID
-292 KKVSFMMGSG
+292 KKVSFAMTSW

-327 TDSVN
+327 EDSVK

-351 AGKFHILFAPT
+351 TGKFHILFAPT
-362 ADGSSDIIAAK
+362 ADNSSDLIAAK
-373 TTFPVDAEVLVTYDM
+373 TTFPVDAEVLVTYNM

-397 GVDTNTSEVEYSHNP
+397 GVDINTSEVEYSRNP
-412 NNVTDHQKTPGDPTY
+412 NTVTDHEKTPGNTTY

-436 KTDTSNAPLAGAVFH
+436 KTDTNNALLAGAVFN
-451 IKDAKNHI
+451 IKDAKNNI
-459 VKFVKVGDNEYR
+459 VKFVKVNDNEYR
-471 VADSTEA
+471 VTDSTEA

-516 ILPEFTLTVGVTQS
+516 ILPEFTLTVGVAQS

>member
-29 AADTRVDAS
+29 ADTTRISAEDLA
-38 KLGAA
+38 KN
-43 ARQTLTVAAN
+43 QTLTVEADE
-53 GDISNRTLKAVPL
+53 DISGRTLKAVPL

-97 TKANIDTNS
+97 TKAHIDTQS

-132 ENSPWAGKLR
+132 EYSPWAGKLR

-161 FAKGRRRQDMTAS
+161 FAKGADAEHMTAS

-179 YAVVDTTKTGQASI
+179 YAVVDVTKTGQASI

-205 TLKNGAKFMP
+205 TLKKGAKFIP

-222 YKVSDAGVDKVITGV
+222 YKVSDARVGKVITGV
-237 EDGDVDEKIGE
+237 EDGDVDEKIAENG
-248 DVGIPNSLTN
+248 P
-258 SFEPVDEKIGEDYE
+258 
-272 DEGARQA
+272 RQA
-279 GEEYYAVAKTSIG
+279 GEKYYAVAKTSIG
-292 KKVSFMMGSG
+292 KKVSFKMGSE

-327 TDSVN
+327 PDSVK
-332 VTVGGKALTAG
+332 VTVDDKTLTAG

-351 AGKFHILFAPT
+351 TGKFHILFAPT

-373 TTFPVDAEVLVTYDM
+373 TPFPVYTEVFVTYNM

-412 NNVTDHQKTPGDPTY
+412 NNVTDHQKTPGNTNY

-436 KTDTSNAPLAGAVFH
+436 KTDTNKAPLAGAVFN
-451 IKDAKNHI
+451 IKDAKNNP
-459 VKFVKVGDNEYR
+459 VKFVKVNDNEYR

-478 ATASADITTTDKNN
+478 ATASADITTTTDKNN
-492 GVITLKGLY
+492 GVITLKGMY

-516 ILPEFTLTVGVTQS
+516 ILPEFTLTVGVAQS

-553 AGNDGVTVI
+553 AGDDGVTVI

>member
-38 KLGAA
+38 KLGAD

-53 GDISNRTLKAVPL
+53 DDISNRTLKAVPL

-85 DAGKASAIADAL
+85 DASKAPAIADAL
-97 TKANIDTNS
+97 TKANIDTKS

-142 DFIDQLKHETAV
+142 DFIDQLKNESAV

-161 FAKGRRRQDMTAS
+161 FAKGADAQHMTAS

-205 TLKNGAKFMP
+205 TLKNGAKT
-215 YMLGTVD
+215 YTLGTVN
-222 YKVSDAGVDKVITGV
+222 YKVHDAEVTKGITGV
-237 EDGDVDEKIGE
+237 EDGDTDEKITS
-248 DVGIPNSLTN
+248 DKKAP
-258 SFEPVDEKIGEDYE
+258 
-272 DEGARQA
+272 QA
-279 GEEYYAVAKTSIG
+279 GEEYAVAKTSIG
-292 KKVSFMMGSG
+292 KKVSFKMTSK

-318 TYSDGLTFN
+318 TYTNGLTFN
-327 TDSVN
+327 PDSVK

-412 NNVTDHQKTPGDPTY
+412 NTVTDHEKTPGDTNY

-436 KTDTSNAPLAGAVFH
+436 KTDTNNAPLAGAVFN
-451 IKDAKNHI
+451 IKDAKSNI

-501 GDYTVTETKSPFGGS
+501 GAYTVTETKSPFGGS
-516 ILPEFTLTVGVTQS
+516 ILPEFTLTVGVAQS

-553 AGNDGVTVI
+553 TSDDGVTVI

>member
-85 DAGKASAIADAL
+85 DASKASAIADAL
-97 TKANIDTNS
+97 TKASIDTKS

-142 DFIDQLKHETAV
+142 DFIDQLKNESAV

-161 FAKGRRRQDMTAS
+161 FAKGADAQHMTAS

-205 TLKNGAKFMP
+205 TLKNGAKT
-215 YMLGTVD
+215 YTLGTVN
-222 YKVSDAGVDKVITGV
+222 YKVHDAEVTKGITGV
-237 EDGDVDEKIGE
+237 EDGDTDEKITS
-248 DVGIPNSLTN
+248 DKKAP
-258 SFEPVDEKIGEDYE
+258 
-272 DEGARQA
+272 QA
-279 GEEYYAVAKTSIG
+279 GEEYAVAKTSIG
-292 KKVSFMMGSG
+292 KKVSFKMTSK

-318 TYSDGLTFN
+318 TYTNGLTFN
-327 TDSVN
+327 PDSVK

-412 NNVTDHQKTPGDPTY
+412 NTVTDHEKTPGDTNY

-436 KTDTSNAPLAGAVFH
+436 KTDTNNAPLAGAVFN
-451 IKDAKNHI
+451 IKDAKSNI

-501 GDYTVTETKSPFGGS
+501 GAYTVTETKSPFGGS
-516 ILPEFTLTVGVTQS
+516 ILPEFTLTVGVAQS

-553 AGNDGVTVI
+553 TSDDGVTVI

>member
-85 DAGKASAIADAL
+85 DASKASAIADAL
-97 TKANIDTNS
+97 TKASIDTKS

-142 DFIDQLKHETAV
+142 DFIDQLKNEAAV

-161 FAKGRRRQDMTAS
+161 FAKGADAKHMTAS

-179 YAVVDTTKTGQASI
+179 YAVVDATTAGQASI

-205 TLKNGAKFMP
+205 TLKNGDKT
-215 YMLGTVD
+215 YTLGTVD
-222 YKVSDAGVDKVITGV
+222 YKVHDAAVRKAITSV
-237 EDGDVDEKIGE
+237 ENGDVDEKIGE
-248 DVGIPNSLTN
+248 DH
-258 SFEPVDEKIGEDYE
+258 E

-279 GEEYYAVAKTSIG
+279 GKKYYAVAKTSIG
-292 KKVSFMMGSG
+292 KKVSFTMGG
-302 VPVWTGYDHY
+302 AVPVWTGYDHY

-327 TDSVN
+327 PDSVN

-412 NNVTDHQKTPGDPTY
+412 NTVTDHEKTPGDTNY

-436 KTDTSNAPLAGAVFH
+436 KTDTNNAPLAGAVFN
-451 IKDAKNHI
+451 IKDAKSNI

-501 GDYTVTETKSPFGGS
+501 GAYTVTETKSPFGGS
-516 ILPEFTLTVGVTQS
+516 ILPEFTLTVGVAQS

-553 AGNDGVTVI
+553 TSDDGVTVI

-584 TVLLAGASALLL
+584 TVLLAVASALLL

>member
-85 DAGKASAIADAL
+85 DADKASAIADAL
-97 TKANIDTNS
+97 TKAHIDTTS

-112 GYDYNASNP
+112 GYNYNASNP

-142 DFIDQLKHETAV
+142 DFIDQLKNEDAV

-161 FAKGRRRQDMTAS
+161 FAKGADVKHMTAS

-179 YAVVDTTKTGQASI
+179 YAVVDTTTAGQASI

-205 TLKNGAKFMP
+205 TLKNGDKT
-215 YMLGTVD
+215 YTLGTVD
-222 YKVSDAGVDKVITGV
+222 YKVHDAEVTKGITGV
-237 EDGDVDEKIGE
+237 EDGATDEKITR
-248 DVGIPNSLTN
+248 DKVAP
-258 SFEPVDEKIGEDYE
+258 
-272 DEGARQA
+272 QA
-279 GEEYYAVAKTSIG
+279 EAEYAVAKTSIG
-292 KKVSFMMGSG
+292 KKVSFKMTSR
-302 VPVWTGYDHY
+302 VPVWTGYDRY

-318 TYSDGLTFN
+318 TYTDGLTFN
-327 TDSVN
+327 EDSVK

-343 KDYKVTTE
+343 KDYKVTNET
-351 AGKFHILFAPT
+351 GKFHILFAPT

-412 NNVTDHQKTPGDPTY
+412 NTVTDHEKTPGDTTY

-436 KTDTSNAPLAGAVFH
+436 KTDTNNAPLAGAVFH
-451 IKDAKNHI
+451 IKDAKSNS

-501 GDYTVTETKSPFGGS
+501 GAYTVTETKSPFGGS
-516 ILPEFTLTVGVTQS
+516 ILPEFTLTVGVAQS
-530 KDHNTSTSSL
+530 KDHSTSTSSL
-540 TKFKDDAN
+540 TAFKDDAN

-553 AGNDGVTVI
+553 TSDDGVTVI

>member
-85 DAGKASAIADAL
+85 DASKASAIADAL
-97 TKANIDTNS
+97 TKASIDTKS

-142 DFIDQLKHETAV
+142 DFIDQLKNEAAV

-161 FAKGRRRQDMTAS
+161 FAKGADAKHMTAS

-179 YAVVDTTKTGQASI
+179 YAVVDATTAGQASI

-205 TLKNGAKFMP
+205 TLKNGDKT
-215 YMLGTVD
+215 YTLGTVD
-222 YKVSDAGVDKVITGV
+222 YKVHDAAVRKAITSV
-237 EDGDVDEKIGE
+237 ENGDVYEKIGE
-248 DVGIPNSLTN
+248 DH
-258 SFEPVDEKIGEDYE
+258 E

-279 GEEYYAVAKTSIG
+279 GKKYYAVAKTSIG
-292 KKVSFMMGSG
+292 KKVSFTMGG
-302 VPVWTGYDHY
+302 AVPVWTGYDHY

-327 TDSVN
+327 PDSVN

-412 NNVTDHQKTPGDPTY
+412 NTVTDHEKTPGDTNY

-436 KTDTSNAPLAGAVFH
+436 KTDTNNAPLAGAVFN
-451 IKDAKNHI
+451 IKDAKSNI

-501 GDYTVTETKSPFGGS
+501 GAYTVTETKSPFGGS
-516 ILPEFTLTVGVTQS
+516 ILPEFTLTVGVAQS

-553 AGNDGVTVI
+553 TSDDGVTVI

>member
-38 KLGAA
+38 KLGDGAA

-97 TKANIDTNS
+97 TKAHIDTTS
-106 KKDQTA
+106 KKDQNA

-142 DFIDQLKHETAV
+142 DFIDQLKHEDAV
-154 TGDKGTA
+154 TGDEGTA
-161 FAKGRRRQDMTAS
+161 FAKGADVKHMTAS

-205 TLKNGAKFMP
+205 TLKNGTKT
-215 YMLGTVD
+215 YTLGTVD
-222 YKVSDAGVDKVITGV
+222 YKVSDTAVRKAITGV
-237 EDGDVDEKIGE
+237 EDGVKEEEIKLAREESSGE
-248 DVGIPNSLTN
+248 
-258 SFEPVDEKIGEDYE
+258 
-272 DEGARQA
+272 
-279 GEEYYAVAKTSIG
+279 YAVAKTSIG
-292 KKVSFMMGSG
+292 KKVSFKMTSW

-327 TDSVN
+327 TDSVK

-362 ADGSSDIIAAK
+362 ADNSSDIIAAK
-373 TTFPVDAEVLVTYDM
+373 TTFPVGAEVLVTYTM

-397 GVDTNTSEVEYSHNP
+397 GVDTNKSAVEYSHNP
-412 NNVTDHQKTPGDPTY
+412 NNVTDHQLQPSNTNY

-436 KTDTSNAPLAGAVFH
+436 KTDTNKAPLAGAVFN
-451 IKDAKNHI
+451 IKDAKNHP
-459 VKFVKVGDNEYR
+459 VKFVKVNDGYR

-501 GDYTVTETKSPFGGS
+501 GAYTVTETKSPFGGS
-516 ILPEFTLTVGVTQS
+516 ILPEFTLTVGVAQS

-540 TKFKDDAN
+540 TAFGQDSNK
-548 HLASK
+548 LASK
-553 AGNDGVTVI
+553 SSDDGVTVI

>member
-85 DAGKASAIADAL
+85 DADKASAIADAL
-97 TKANIDTNS
+97 TKANIDTKS

-142 DFIDQLKHETAV
+142 DFIDQLKNEAAV

-161 FAKGRRRQDMTAS
+161 FAKGADAKHMTAS

-179 YAVVDTTKTGQASI
+179 YAVVDTTTAGQASI

-205 TLKNGAKFMP
+205 TLKNGDKT
-215 YMLGTVD
+215 YTLGTVD
-222 YKVSDAGVDKVITGV
+222 YKVHDAEVTKGITGV
-237 EDGDVDEKIGE
+237 EDGATDEKITR
-248 DVGIPNSLTN
+248 DKVAP
-258 SFEPVDEKIGEDYE
+258 
-272 DEGARQA
+272 QA
-279 GEEYYAVAKTSIG
+279 EAEYAVAKTSIG
-292 KKVSFMMGSG
+292 KKVSFKMTSR
-302 VPVWTGYDHY
+302 VPVWTGYDRY

-318 TYSDGLTFN
+318 TYTDGLTFN
-327 TDSVN
+327 EDSVK

-351 AGKFHILFAPT
+351 TGKFHILFAPT
-362 ADGSSDIIAAK
+362 ADNSSDIIAAK

-412 NNVTDHQKTPGDPTY
+412 NTVTDHQKTPGDTTY

-436 KTDTSNAPLAGAVFH
+436 KTDTNNAPLAGAVFH
-451 IKDAKNHI
+451 IKDAKSNS

-492 GVITLKGLY
+492 GVITLKGMY
-501 GDYTVTETKSPFGGS
+501 GAYTVTETKSPFGGS
-516 ILPEFTLTVGVTQS
+516 ILPEFTLTVGVAQS

-540 TKFKDDAN
+540 TAFKDDAN

-553 AGNDGVTVI
+553 TSDDGVTVI

>member
-38 KLGAA
+38 KLGEA

-85 DAGKASAIADAL
+85 CAGKASAIADAL
-97 TKANIDTNS
+97 TKAHIDTQS

-142 DFIDQLKHETAV
+142 DFIDQLKNEAAV

-161 FAKGRRRQDMTAS
+161 FAKGADAKHMTAS

-179 YAVVDTTKTGQASI
+179 YAVVDTTTAGQASI

-205 TLKNGAKFMP
+205 TLKNGDKT
-215 YMLGTVD
+215 YTLGTVD
-222 YKVSDAGVDKVITGV
+222 YKVHDAAVRKAITSV
-237 EDGDVDEKIGE
+237 ENGDVDEKIGE
-248 DVGIPNSLTN
+248 DH
-258 SFEPVDEKIGEDYE
+258 E

-279 GEEYYAVAKTSIG
+279 GKKYYAVAKTSIG
-292 KKVSFMMGSG
+292 KKVSFTMGG
-302 VPVWTGYDHY
+302 AVPVWTGYDHY

-327 TDSVN
+327 PDSVN

-362 ADGSSDIIAAK
+362 ADGSSDIIVAK

-412 NNVTDHQKTPGDPTY
+412 NTVTDHEKTPGDTNY

-436 KTDTSNAPLAGAVFH
+436 KTDTNNAPLAGAVFN
-451 IKDAKNHI
+451 IKDAKSNI

-501 GDYTVTETKSPFGGS
+501 GAYTVTETKSPFGGS
-516 ILPEFTLTVGVTQS
+516 ILPEFTLTVGVAQS

-553 AGNDGVTVI
+553 TSDDGVTVI